1 MLWAQTQFWRRT
13 GSQLRLRV
21 PGRSMTVANVA
32 AQIRVGVSRLNAMA
46 MHCEWP
52 KRSSVH
58 ILFWTR
64 SQAKNLCFSG
74 AQVFHT
80 RPADSDLVFPIIA
93 WYTQSLPCTSRW
105 PTISIGLYPQSL
117 PRSRSRGPV
126 LLSTSQTLMYSWS
139 RWSVIPNVVCYCFKN
154 WSLTRIVAPL
164 ILVQCCTHTT
174 APHIRHTSLPTWE

>member
-117 PRSRSRGPV
+117 PRSRSRVAKYFPNAYV
-126 LLSTSQTLMYSWS
+126 FLKQLECHSKRCLLLLQKLISYTYRCTTHSSPMLHAHHRTSY
-139 RWSVIPNVVCYCFKN
+139 
-154 WSLTRIVAPL
+154 
-164 ILVQCCTHTT
+164 
-174 APHIRHTSLPTWE
+174 